1 MTKDLK
7 FDSVGQA
14 IQVGDTVVFGQAGSM
29 RLFKGV
35 VSKIND
41 KTVTIEHEEYANGS
55 YSTIKESRR
64 AFADVVV
71 YLP

>member
-7 FDSVGQA
+7 FDSVGQ
-14 IQVGDTVVFGQAGSM
+14 ILQVGSSVVFGQAGSM
-29 RLFKGV
+29 KLFKGV

-64 AFADVVV
+64 AFTDVVV